1 MSDIWANAYNSQQK
15 NLENSQSNVWDR
27 QAQVVEQQEAA
38 RLENRKKYGVDL
50 TDEEYA
56 QINNLIA
63 DSENQE
69 EEAHKIG
76 SAILMS
82 KQLGIPVDEAYTK
95 VDDYQ
100 ASLFSPEK
108 VTNYRSGFTAIKDML
123 VMGSNNVRI
132 GQIGNQIRKAQKRG
146 DQEEVEILMQEYKAL
161 QEDNALRYDNAPRNW
176 VTRVLKDGAQSLP
189 YTAYSAGAAMLG
201 SFIAPVAG
209 TLAAFGTSSSLM
221 AGQAY
226 LDMLD
231 KGIRPEIADRVSII
245 SGPSQGLVETALGE
259 VISWAGSGAHLL
271 GNKVIG
277 KELRNKLTDS
287 IAESLQRKFYLG
299 AGSKVAAKV
308 ISDYLIDLPEEGA
321 EEFVQQE
328 ISENLQNYAVN
339 KENAA
344 RKKDAQSA
352 VELERIAGNIT
363 DQVADDL
370 IKAIS
375 EQMPELDTIPQKEI
389 FKDSLEAFKGGVM
402 GAIALG
408 IVPLATNS
416 VATARDYK
424 KTRDFVKE
432 TPSEAMVQ
440 QFLDNDPA
448 GQKVKE
454 SFNEKQQETLAHDLY
469 EQFNSERDAAENLKA
484 KEISEVNSAADTF
497 EDIETDEE
505 TGESNAAP
513 VYRNESGE
521 LETSQETISQE
532 GNVTTKRYNVFDPTK
547 EGANVYGYLESEI
560 DEDNDTVTIKTF
572 DVNNAREGLRQEI
585 FENFARDYAGY
596 KIVWDAVG
604 ERAQNI
610 KQELIS
616 NNPSG
621 AMNELSYYS
630 SYDEV
635 ADIKGRKEYAAKL
648 KSVYKGNYTQDQLVQ
663 HVALGEALYN
673 NLKKYGDIDD
683 ANFGEFINRLD
694 IKGAKSQFA
703 KGGFYTPDFEK
714 NAKATIYVTQNGNF
728 TTAVHEFAHFY
739 RSLLQGEHLAEVSK
753 AFGVKQNE
761 DGTYEWKRE
770 DDERLAYGL
779 ENYLATGKAES
790 AEQKKWYEKLCEF
803 MADAMKRL
811 HRAVKFTPEIEKVY
825 QDMLDSGNK
834 GVLAAAY
841 RAVEEQQKNE
851 TNARKAEQQKKEAQ
865 QKQQQEKEQRAQT
878 KEEQRA
884 NVDISA
890 ETTEANSQEFPL
902 NSAEEAQIREE
913 RLAEDITREDITQ
926 TLADQGLSEETAKEV
941 AEVLTDETATQVEKV
956 EAALD
961 AAAEVIE
968 ELPEGGLFQ
977 LIGELGATSLD
988 RLEEVTTRMD
998 NKKIAEDMFKAGK
1011 TVERIRLA
1019 TGWEMTVD
1027 GKWRYEI
1034 KDDYHLKN
1042 NRKTNRKLKRY
1053 EEELKQAEKEL
1064 AVYTEATEE
1073 EAAKIR
1079 RKIEVAVQ
1087 HKAMPEGTTFE
1098 SQQQEAQ
1105 NKVDMYK
1112 NLIEFDGDLDVEKA
1126 LRDFIENGVANP
1138 DNFWDIGESFYLNQ
1152 IIDNEELFKAYPQLE
1167 HYVIEF
1173 TKKQDG
1179 HSGRL
1184 NPEDKVITIYPPAAI
1199 SYAAFK
1205 STLAHE
1211 VQHAIQHIE
1220 GFAEGGSASLFSE
1233 AAKPTE
1239 MQENIM
1245 LLAGIPKDQLLNYK
1259 EHEEWKTLQ
1268 EYLPEA
1274 LEKNVYGMGTLEQI
1288 MDRWIN
1294 DVNNGVRTIDGIYD
1308 EIQDARTAY
1317 DKYHKINGF
1326 ENEKTPMEKYHSLAG
1341 EVEARNV
1348 QRRLN
1353 MSDVER
1359 LNTLLLDT
1367 EDVAREDQIIM
1378 KGAVVMASEEVEA
1391 KRQDE
1396 VLAEAEEQ
1404 QRTFDKPKT
1413 YDEAAEILKTKRNPE
1428 NNTVHN
1434 DEMDMDA
1441 ELSNANIKKMTKG
1454 QKLNDGVPASVHT
1467 VAIANLDKLF
1477 KEAVKAWSKP
1487 DRAAD
1492 PNIKQIDRFIAPLY
1506 VDNEGYIAVI
1516 TVKEFNNPDKNG
1528 LYTVEEINIQKNP
1541 AGLTVVANTDNID
1554 LMATPLTGSSLNVIE
1569 KVRLVNNSISAAK
1582 EKSKLPEDT
1591 LYGVHNL
1598 SEEAIKHVFKM
1609 GGLANPSL
1617 AVMDKEKG
1625 VHTNFGS
1632 ISLIAY
1638 NSLINKS
1645 TGKNSGTY
1653 GADVYS
1659 PRYPNITKTV
1669 TETGRKKLKSIFW
1682 AVEDENLRNHFIE
1695 STAQKFEN
1703 ERKPDFTYTKLPI
1716 AYLAEKGNK
1725 DFWQYKPTKF
1735 SDEIKEKIKSFGD
1748 NATVN
1753 NKEVAEYIKQV
1764 YTDQLAKSWNMD
1776 EVYARVKD
1784 GTATE
1789 LDKSDLAAFD
1799 EAIKGDT
1806 DPDTGLLYYGKADNL
1821 LYDIRREIWDSNKID
1836 EYATERKAR
1845 EIVEFDQDFRK
1856 WAEEKY
1862 NSVEMDEKIFNGFT
1876 PSGNRRYLA
1885 HTLENVSKYMKAE
1898 GVRGGESINY
1908 GMGSARAMVT
1918 PKFSTLKQIRDN
1930 KDRLT
1935 DHATFE
1941 AAKDKLQ
1948 DEYYWVTEKLQG
1960 SMDDYDVGDARFIE
1974 SIEKG
1979 YFDADYIRREYKDVK
1994 MTEDD
1999 AQRISEFVQAMKE
2012 MPTEY
2017 FETKFER
2024 PIYTEDFGTSF
2035 AAAVLPE
2042 NTDPAVIGK
2051 LEEQGLLIYKYKDSN
2066 DREAVTKQALE
2077 LANQSRNILFQTQD
2091 ELYAD
2096 AMMFKTWQEFME
2108 AYTTD
2113 FNPESFEDP
2122 EYHNQVP
2129 SDADAQWYQ
2138 TTWEL
2143 AHNIK
2148 PEESLNA
2155 EEQAAI
2161 VASDDTTAAALDA
2174 MFSTRMASDEA
2185 MLDDFLVRVAEIEEI
2200 DLNSPEYSRP
2210 QNEEEEAELKNI
2222 ERLQDFIETQLNHG
2236 NWISNAKRVRN
2247 GDELTTTARKRIVS
2261 LIRSAPRDYRA
2272 IYAEIM
2278 GDQQYAVEE
2287 KDTVAAQLASKAKL
2301 TKYKAASP
2309 DSDFERMSP
2318 EKRRKIAEDMQNE
2331 DIARRIKSGKLTMDD
2346 EIEQY
2351 IRSLNNQ
2358 IKEKD
2363 KELERLEKE
2372 TREDYQS
2379 IADWQKRRLLELNEK
2394 LQIAKNNLDRKN
2406 TEVERLIAKGQK
2418 ISGKY
2423 QKDVQNMRADYNEI
2437 FRKFNDL
2444 KDTIA
2449 IDVQVEEALK
2459 RQVRVYKAKEEIREK
2474 NAEKAKAQE
2483 VKDMRIKL
2491 VKRTMRRVPFNRID
2505 YDNAK
2510 TIIAVQRM
2518 LEPNL
2523 LGGVN
2528 RWIGVDSP
2536 YLRGVVSSIITDSDY
2551 KDNLIKYLKKTSR
2564 ASEANRKFIERIENL
2579 KSISDFEKWT
2589 KKEAEYAIR
2598 KLPKENWVK
2607 ELNLLKLA
2615 EEREDSIDLDID
2627 MKEKQRPARDPK
2639 TGEIRTNKDG
2649 QAITEATWELTYS
2662 PEIARMVSD
2671 AIGADMFNRLI
2682 NLPFAEWT
2690 TEDLEKL
2697 AVRINE
2703 LYTEGRD
2710 LLEAKKRAKIEAA
2723 DQIRRAIEDAV
2734 KDTGI
2739 VINDDDSPEEKERKQ
2754 KKIDKILGFDSTI
2767 KGTQQANVNKESRI
2781 NRLLHGFVDAN
2792 VRRVARILDN
2802 YSEGTNT
2809 NELYWK
2815 ENEAY
2820 TAKTKSMNSR
2830 AVGINNVLQSNGIT
2844 SEDLAKEV
2852 SILDRVFTVDELL
2865 YMIAA
2870 DKDYV
2875 AKEDKE
2881 GSSLIDD
2888 NDDFAATSRNAVMF
2902 GNILSETE
2910 NTEWKEKLAEQDKAM
2925 LDRINNGTLSTEEQQ
2940 ALTLGQL
2947 DKHPGLS
2954 QYINAAHGKYEAVI
2968 AAANSFLKEN
2978 PKYNALLEAISNDY
2992 ADQYDRMNEISIQEF
3007 NQPVHRTKAY
3017 VPLVRME
3024 SNGDTN
3030 ENRVKEDL
3038 LATMGGNAKSWVNKG
3053 MTQRRVN
3060 MNPLNQKPVQMGLY
3074 KTWADSVERTEHFIA
3089 YAGYVRELNRVYKSR
3104 DAAYTRQFIESRYGK
3119 GMVRYI
3125 DDYINEVANPNA
3137 NRQRSAADELM
3148 HTLRGKTAPA
3158 YLAWKAS
3165 SVMKQAATSPWPYMQ
3180 FVNPVTY
3187 LNACMKC
3194 LKPGTYDAI
3203 REKSVFMNNRRF
3215 DPLADLV
3222 DEMDEKS
3229 QNGFE
3234 KFMAKQSKIGM
3245 AGLEWIDWVAVA
3257 PGWLACYEKKYTELE
3272 NNNQA
3277 VYEAVK
3283 KQLEEENAFADVAS
3297 TSWKTKEQIEAAAHQ
3312 AMMDDTEKRAVD
3324 YADDCVRLCQPSN
3337 RSVDISPLFK
3347 NNSEAWKAY
3356 LQFQTS
3362 LNVIWQNIRYD
3373 IPYAVRQKQ
3382 FKQTAGIIL
3391 GYAFAGIAMNSLMEG
3406 LTAGDDDDDK
3416 EAATVRKQIFNA
3428 TTQFTDSVPL
3438 LGSAL
3443 TAANQKIITGEGGF
3457 TSSGEDMTPMV
3468 TKFINTITRTA
3479 KALSE
3484 EDPEKQ
3490 AQAWG
3495 KAAGSFAE
3503 GVGMYLGL
3511 PVQGIKELGKVAG
3524 VGDGDGSINL
3534 KLSEIADNELFN
3546 AIDEANPLN

>member
-76 SAILMS
+76 SAIMMS

-209 TLAAFGTSSSLM
+209 TLAAFGTSSYLM
-221 AGQAY
+221 AGQEY

-231 KGIRPEIADRVSII
+231 RGIRPEIADRVSII
-245 SGPSQGLVETALGE
+245 SGASQGLVETALGE
-259 VISWAGSGAHLL
+259 VMSWAGSGAHLL

-287 IAESLQRKFYLG
+287 IAESLQRKFHFG

-308 ISDYLIDLPEEGA
+308 ISDYLLDLPEEGA

-328 ISENLQNYAVN
+328 FSENLQNYAVN

-497 EDIETDEE
+497 EEIETDEE

-513 VYRNESGE
+513 VYRNENGE

-648 KSVYKGNYTQDQLVQ
+648 KSVYKGNYTQNQLVQ

-673 NLKKYGDIDD
+673 NLKKHGDIDD

-902 NSAEEAQIREE
+902 NPAEEAQIREE

-968 ELPEGGLFQ
+968 ELPEDGLFQ
-977 LIGELGATSLD
+977 LEVVTKERDAIEANVYDSLTNIQKERIDKIVNSPNYVIDSDAYIGHYELEKKSISDYLKSLPEITNKDTGDSFDLSKAGRQKLLSHSLSNENYLKSIYHLPQLLGNAIFLGELPNLHPQRGYPKYRYYITGFN
-988 RLEEVTTRMD
+988 MD
-998 NKKIAEDMFKAGK
+998 GTDY
-1011 TVERIRLA
+1011 TVRYAVGLN
-1019 TGWEMTVD
+1019 TN
-1027 GKWRYEI
+1027 GKW
-1034 KDDYHLKN
+1034 
-1042 NRKTNRKLKRY
+1042 
-1053 EEELKQAEKEL
+1053 
-1064 AVYTEATEE
+1064 
-1073 EAAKIR
+1073 
-1079 RKIEVAVQ
+1079 
-1087 HKAMPEGTTFE
+1087 
-1098 SQQQEAQ
+1098 
-1105 NKVDMYK
+1105 
-1112 NLIEFDGDLDVEKA
+1112 
-1126 LRDFIENGVANP
+1126 
-1138 DNFWDIGESFYLNQ
+1138 
-1152 IIDNEELFKAYPQLE
+1152 
-1167 HYVIEF
+1167 
-1173 TKKQDG
+1173 
-1179 HSGRL
+1179 
-1184 NPEDKVITIYPPAAI
+1184 
-1199 SYAAFK
+1199 
-1205 STLAHE
+1205 
-1211 VQHAIQHIE
+1211 
-1220 GFAEGGSASLFSE
+1220 
-1233 AAKPTE
+1233 
-1239 MQENIM
+1239 
-1245 LLAGIPKDQLLNYK
+1245 
-1259 EHEEWKTLQ
+1259 
-1268 EYLPEA
+1268 
-1274 LEKNVYGMGTLEQI
+1274 
-1288 MDRWIN
+1288 
-1294 DVNNGVRTIDGIYD
+1294 IYD
-1308 EIQDARTAY
+1308 EQLTQI
-1317 DKYHKINGF
+1317 
-1326 ENEKTPMEKYHSLAG
+1326 EKG
-1341 EVEARNV
+1341 ELLSREANSV
-1348 QRRLN
+1348 SKN
-1353 MSDVER
+1353 
-1359 LNTLLLDT
+1359 
-1367 EDVAREDQIIM
+1367 A
-1378 KGAVVMASEEVEA
+1378 
-1391 KRQDE
+1391 
-1396 VLAEAEEQ
+1396 
-1404 QRTFDKPKT
+1404 
-1413 YDEAAEILKTKRNPE
+1413 
-1428 NNTVHN
+1428 
-1434 DEMDMDA
+1434 
-1441 ELSNANIKKMTKG
+1441 LSNK
-1454 QKLNDGVPASVHT
+1454 DD
-1467 VAIANLDKLF
+1467 IAF
-1477 KEAVKAWSKP
+1477 
-1487 DRAAD
+1487 
-1492 PNIKQIDRFIAPLY
+1492 
-1506 VDNEGYIAVI
+1506 
-1516 TVKEFNNPDKNG
+1516 
-1528 LYTVEEINIQKNP
+1528 
-1541 AGLTVVANTDNID
+1541 
-1554 LMATPLTGSSLNVIE
+1554 IE
-1569 KVRLVNNSISAAK
+1569 KLQDILIGDT
-1582 EKSKLPEDT
+1582 SKLEAPEDT

-1669 TETGRKKLKSIFW
+1669 
-1682 AVEDENLRNHFIE
+1682 
-1695 STAQKFEN
+1695 
-1703 ERKPDFTYTKLPI
+1703 
-1716 AYLAEKGNK
+1716 
-1725 DFWQYKPTKF
+1725 
-1735 SDEIKEKIKSFGD
+1735 
-1748 NATVN
+1748 
-1753 NKEVAEYIKQV
+1753 
-1764 YTDQLAKSWNMD
+1764 
-1776 EVYARVKD
+1776 
-1784 GTATE
+1784 
-1789 LDKSDLAAFD
+1789 
-1799 EAIKGDT
+1799 
-1806 DPDTGLLYYGKADNL
+1806 
-1821 LYDIRREIWDSNKID
+1821 
-1836 EYATERKAR
+1836 
-1845 EIVEFDQDFRK
+1845 
-1856 WAEEKY
+1856 
-1862 NSVEMDEKIFNGFT
+1862 
-1876 PSGNRRYLA
+1876 
-1885 HTLENVSKYMKAE
+1885 
-1898 GVRGGESINY
+1898 
-1908 GMGSARAMVT
+1908 MVT
-1918 PKFSTLKQIRDN
+1918 PKFSTL
-1930 KDRLT
+1930 
-1935 DHATFE
+1935 
-1941 AAKDKLQ
+1941 
-1948 DEYYWVTEKLQG
+1948 
-1960 SMDDYDVGDARFIE
+1960 
-1974 SIEKG
+1974 
-1979 YFDADYIRREYKDVK
+1979 
-1994 MTEDD
+1994 
-1999 AQRISEFVQAMKE
+1999 
-2012 MPTEY
+2012 
-2017 FETKFER
+2017 
-2024 PIYTEDFGTSF
+2024 DFGTSF

-2066 DREAVTKQALE
+2066 DREAVTKKALE

-2096 AMMFKTWQEFME
+2096 AMMFETWQEFME

-2113 FNPESFEDP
+2113 FNPEALEDP
-2122 EYHNQVP
+2122 DYHNQVP

-2247 GDELTTTARKRIVS
+2247 GNELTTTARKRIVS

-2358 IKEKD
+2358 IKERD
-2363 KELERLEKE
+2363 KELESLEKE

-2394 LQIAKNNLDRKN
+2394 LQLAKNNLDRKN

-2483 VKDMRIKL
+2483 IKDMRIKL

-2536 YLRGVVSSIITDSDY
+2536 YLRGVVSSIITDSDK
-2551 KDNLIKYLKKTSR
+2551 KDNIINYLKKTSR
-2564 ASEANRKFIERIENL
+2564 KSEANRKLIERIENL

-2589 KKEAEYAIR
+2589 KKEAEYAIK

-2607 ELNLLKLA
+2607 ELNLEKLA

-2649 QAITEATWELTYS
+2649 QVITEATWELTYS

-2671 AIGADMFNRLI
+2671 AIGADMFNKLI

-2723 DQIRRAIEDAV
+2723 DQIRRAIEDTV

-2754 KKIDKILGFDSTI
+2754 KKINKILGFDSTI
-2767 KGTQQANVNKESRI
+2767 KGTQHANVNKESRI

-2820 TAKTKSMNSR
+2820 KAKTKSMNSR
-2830 AVGINNVLQSNGIT
+2830 AVGINKVLKSKGIT
-2844 SEDLAKEV
+2844 SGDLAKEV
-2852 SILDRVFTVDELL
+2852 NILDRVFTVDELL
-2865 YMIAA
+2865 YIIAA

-3030 ENRVKEDL
+3030 DNRVREDL

-3194 LKPGTYDAI
+3194 LKPGTYKAI

-3234 KFMAKQSKIGM
+3234 KFMA
-3245 AGLEWIDWVAVA
+3245 
-3257 PGWLACYEKKYTELE
+3257 
-3272 NNNQA
+3272 
-3277 VYEAVK
+3277 
-3283 KQLEEENAFADVAS
+3283 
-3297 TSWKTKEQIEAAAHQ
+3297 
-3312 AMMDDTEKRAVD
+3312 
-3324 YADDCVRLCQPSN
+3324 
-3337 RSVDISPLFK
+3337 
-3347 NNSEAWKAY
+3347 
-3356 LQFQTS
+3356 
-3362 LNVIWQNIRYD
+3362 
-3373 IPYAVRQKQ
+3373 
-3382 FKQTAGIIL
+3382 
-3391 GYAFAGIAMNSLMEG
+3391 
-3406 LTAGDDDDDK
+3406 
-3416 EAATVRKQIFNA
+3416 
-3428 TTQFTDSVPL
+3428 
-3438 LGSAL
+3438 
-3443 TAANQKIITGEGGF
+3443 
-3457 TSSGEDMTPMV
+3457 
-3468 TKFINTITRTA
+3468 
-3479 KALSE
+3479 
-3484 EDPEKQ
+3484 
-3490 AQAWG
+3490 
-3495 KAAGSFAE
+3495 
-3503 GVGMYLGL
+3503 
-3511 PVQGIKELGKVAG
+3511 
-3524 VGDGDGSINL
+3524 
-3534 KLSEIADNELFN
+3534 
-3546 AIDEANPLN
+3546 